1 MAKRLFQDDHFKTS
15 HVPMLSKPT
24 DVLARHTGGGKK
36 RQQINTG
43 VPTKRLKDK
52 EACHR
57 SRKRHLTRCF
67 ELFAEEGSMVFA
79 GDIIPPKHEYS
90 DGIESIDLDVIS
102 EADWTRAVKSI
113 VKKKQQVRD
122 PDQ

>member
-1 MAKRLFQDDHFKTS
+1 
-15 HVPMLSKPT
+15 
-24 DVLARHTGGGKK
+24 
-36 RQQINTG
+36 
-43 VPTKRLKDK
+43 
-52 EACHR
+52 
-57 SRKRHLTRCF
+57 
-67 ELFAEEGSMVFA
+67 MVFA